1 MILTNEDLL
10 AISQVVDTRLDIRL
24 KPMEKNI
31 NALNDKVDALD
42 KKVNTLEE
50 GFHVLNDKVKS
61 LESGLHSVRL
71 FQENIILPRLNTIE
85 SCYLDTF
92 KRYQKNADKMET
104 VYDDVDLLKKVAA
117 DHSERLQKL
126 A

>member
-31 NALNDKVDALD
+31 NSLNDKVDALD
-42 KKVNTLEE
+42 KKVNTLDER
-50 GFHVLNDKVKS
+50 FHVLNEKVES

-92 KRYQKNADKMET
+92 KRYQKNADKMEI
-104 VYDDVDLLKKVAA
+104 VYNDVDLLKKVAA
-117 DHSERLQKL
+117 DHSEKLQKL

>member
-1 MILTNEDLL
+1 MILTNDDLL

-31 NALNDKVDALD
+31 NSLNDKVDALD
-42 KKVNTLEE
+42 KKVNTLDER
-50 GFHVLNDKVKS
+50 FHVLNEKVES

-92 KRYQKNADKMET
+92 KRYQKNADKMEI
-104 VYDDVDLLKKVAA
+104 VYNDVDLLKKVAA
-117 DHSERLQKL
+117 DHSEKLQKL

>member
-50 GFHVLNDKVKS
+50 GFHVLNDKVES